1 MPPIIREANA
11 NDANAVKACV
21 VAAFELYTERIG
33 KPPAPMLLDFPV
45 EIKAGHVWLAESH
58 GEVVDMLVQYETTQG
73 FYIDT
78 VAVVPHLQGTGIGKA
93 LLQFAEQEALRR
105 GYDSIYLCTNAKMT
119 ENQIFYPRIG
129 YVEYE
134 HKFDGGYDR
143 IFYRKRLVK
152 KRAIEG
158 TLTKMPTVITM

>member
-1 MPPIIREANA
+1 MSIKKYQLPLIREAISS
-11 NDANAVKACV
+11 DAEVVKACV
-21 VAAFELYTERIG
+21 VAAFDIYTERIG
-33 KPPAPMLLDFPV
+33 KPPGPMLLDFSA
-45 EIKAGHVWLAESH
+45 EIEARHVWLAESS
-58 GEVVDMLVQYETTQG
+58 GQVVGVLVQYETTQG

-134 HKFDGGYDR
+134 RKFDGGYDR
-143 IFYRKRLVK
+143 IFYRKQLVK
-152 KRAIEG
+152 K
-158 TLTKMPTVITM
+158 